1 MAYSGMGGGP
11 DSGPGG
17 MGAVGGNVNGG
28 NQGGSGGGV
37 AAGTGSSGPPG
48 RDYGGMNMDGPAS
61 APDVDPDVHAAI
73 SGAIA
78 ANVGAHNAGTNL
90 GNPTG
95 GFGLGFEDAG
105 PNPASLSTQQLGQ
118 NVTVGYVDPAQ
129 ARANRDRE
137 FARNLALAWARANS
151 IMAEYSNSNSTNETS
166 PTSLPSAPSA
176 PVDTFD
182 ADLANTTGATQPG
195 GLGPNPTMGLQMEAR
210 DFRGVITGFLDS
222 VKNKPQNQQEREVQ
236 AFLDNPRNQMN
247 LRNLSIDYANNIDD
261 EMGFGRFTPGLGT
274 LHGMRNMT
282 MKGLRAMGLE
292 PGINTPEMDALESL
306 ASRLGVSI
314 DSRSG
319 GIAEMPGYRWDE
331 ETGTYKKI
339 TEL

>member
-48 RDYGGMNMDGPAS
+48 RDYGGMNMNGPAS

-105 PNPASLSTQQLGQ
+105 PNPPSSHPSR
-118 NVTVGYVDPAQ
+118 DP
-129 ARANRDRE
+129 
-137 FARNLALAWARANS
+137 S
-151 IMAEYSNSNSTNETS
+151 IGPHNFD
-166 PTSLPSAPSA
+166 PSANPPGIGYDTPNQPA
-176 PVDTFD
+176 P
-182 ADLANTTGATQPG
+182 TQPG
-195 GLGPNPTMGLQMEAR
+195 GLGPNPIMGLQVEDQNPR
-210 DFRGVITGFLDS
+210 EFRGVITGFLDS
-222 VKNKPQNQQEREVQ
+222 LKGKSAYAQEREVQ

>member
-1 MAYSGMGGGP
+1 
-11 DSGPGG
+11 
-17 MGAVGGNVNGG
+17 
-28 NQGGSGGGV
+28 
-37 AAGTGSSGPPG
+37 
-48 RDYGGMNMDGPAS
+48 MDGPAS
-61 APDVDPDVHAAI
+61 TPDVDPDVEAAI
-73 SGAIA
+73 NGSLN
-78 ANVGAHNAGTNL
+78 AN
-90 GNPTG
+90 
-95 GFGLGFEDAG
+95 GLGFEDAG
-105 PNPASLSTQQLGQ
+105 PNPPSSH
-118 NVTVGYVDPAQ
+118 NFD
-129 ARANRDRE
+129 
-137 FARNLALAWARANS
+137 
-151 IMAEYSNSNSTNETS
+151 
-166 PTSLPSAPSA
+166 PSAA
-176 PVDTFD
+176 PVGVNTEAPQNFDTVS
-182 ADLANTTGATQPG
+182 TQPG
-195 GLGPNPTMGLQMEAR
+195 GLGPNPVMGSQLEAR
-210 DFRGVITGFLDS
+210 EFRGVITGFLDGL
-222 VKNKPQNQQEREVQ
+222 KGKPTNQQEREVQ

-306 ASRLGVSI
+306 AGRLGVSI